1 MLFKQEDLVAENYD
15 PIQEATDIIN
25 ESVYLEEDESITP
38 VEYVPVVEN
47 KRIGANVVKFEDID
61 RITEEYSV
69 SYLDAMEAVAEANEI
84 SMDEL
89 AVAVPEWKIIANPSI
104 VNELANVVLTPA
116 NSNSDAYLFCEA
128 CVESL
133 FEDDEESFQAYEDL
147 LVEGRLTRK
156 TAKNKKRKLED
167 KVNDTLDNTEKTKV
181 AVQNTQ
187 TPSSPT
193 PVQQQPKQAEAP
205 KAEEKKEE
213 KPQQTKAVAAVTN
226 QQQNSGPSHTQ
237 TYPHMNFFAQGDG
250 LGFDPNKI
258 VQQADNQP
266 KSWIAQKIA
275 SLRKLYQKWLK
286 KANEEKDENKIGKI
300 KNVARVILNA
310 IDKLMAKLQNATDKK
325 EDTSKGAE
333 PAAATA

>member
-1 MLFKQEDLVAENYD
+1 MLFKQEDLVTENYD

-25 ESVYLEEDESITP
+25 ESVYLEEEESITP
-38 VEYVPVVEN
+38 VQYIPVVEN

-89 AVAVPEWKIIANPSI
+89 AVAVPEWRIIANPSI

-116 NSNSDAYLFCEA
+116 NSNSDAYIFCEA

-133 FEDDEESFQAYEDL
+133 FEDDEESSQTYEDL
-147 LVEGRLTRK
+147 LVEGKLTK
-156 TAKNKKRKLED
+156 KIAKKKKKKLED
-167 KVNDTLDNTEKTKV
+167 KVNDTLVNTEKTKV
-181 AVQNTQ
+181 PEQKAQPAPAPAPQ
-187 TPSSPT
+187 S
-193 PVQQQPKQAEAP
+193 QQPKQVEAP
-205 KAEEKKEE
+205 KTKE
-213 KPQQTKAVAAVTN
+213 TKAVAVVTN
-226 QQQNSGPSHTQ
+226 NNQNKKQNDNSFAK
-237 TYPHMNFFAQGDG
+237 TYPYIDFFAQDNKNG
-250 LGFDPNKI
+250 LGGIDLSKI

-286 KANEEKDENKIGKI
+286 RANEEKDKNKIGKI

-325 EDTSKGAE
+325 EDTSKGTQ